1 MGGFPPERPVYL
13 LGESFGGILAVAV
26 AAARP
31 DLVNRVV
38 LVNPATSY
46 ERSAWPVLGP
56 LLPMVPQVGPLF
68 RCSGAPLS
76 TVKLQLCCVHRR
88 LFNIVTLCLQAMYEA
103 VPIALA
109 PVLGNPVSLA
119 AAGVDRSLPLQ
130 EQVRCAGANYGCG
143 GRLRIVVAA

>member
-1 MGGFPPERPVYL
+1 MCITVECHHELFCRDLLEAEVGGFPHERPVYL

-56 LLPMVPQVGPLF
+56 LLPMVPKVGSIP
-68 RCSGAPLS
+68 
-76 TVKLQLCCVHRR
+76 
-88 LFNIVTLCLQAMYEA
+88 TLR
-103 VPIALA
+103 
-109 PVLGNPVSLA
+109 SD
-119 AAGVDRSLPLQ
+119 AGL
-130 EQVRCAGANYGCG
+130 
-143 GRLRIVVAA
+143 

>member
-1 MGGFPPERPVYL
+1 MSKCLCREFLEAEVGGFPPERPVYL

-56 LLPMVPQVGPLF
+56 LLPMVPQVAALF
-68 RCSGAPLS
+68 
-76 TVKLQLCCVHRR
+76 Q
-88 LFNIVTLCLQAMYEA
+88 
-103 VPIALA
+103 
-109 PVLGNPVSLA
+109 SL
-119 AAGVDRSLPLQ
+119 
-130 EQVRCAGANYGCG
+130 
-143 GRLRIVVAA
+143 

>member
-1 MGGFPPERPVYL
+1 VGEFPLERPVYL

-56 LLPMVPQVGPLF
+56 LLPMVPKVG
-68 RCSGAPLS
+68 
-76 TVKLQLCCVHRR
+76 TR
-88 LFNIVTLCLQAMYEA
+88 LNFPSE
-103 VPIALA
+103 
-109 PVLGNPVSLA
+109 PVL
-119 AAGVDRSLPLQ
+119 
-130 EQVRCAGANYGCG
+130 
-143 GRLRIVVAA
+143 

>member
-1 MGGFPPERPVYL
+1 MARVGGTVGVEGGSAIGGSRVVFSDLEQDFVVAVYEQRGTGKSYSAFDPSSTHTLQQAVDDTTEVVDYLRGRFDEQKVYL

-56 LLPMVPQVGPLF
+56 LLPMVPQVAALF
-68 RCSGAPLS
+68 
-76 TVKLQLCCVHRR
+76 Q
-88 LFNIVTLCLQAMYEA
+88 
-103 VPIALA
+103 
-109 PVLGNPVSLA
+109 SL
-119 AAGVDRSLPLQ
+119 
-130 EQVRCAGANYGCG
+130 
-143 GRLRIVVAA
+143 